1 MAAAVFAAPVNAV
14 SVNLPYPVTVGSTTL
29 PAGQYVMSGF
39 EMAGEDLFVVRGEHT
54 QPVTLR
60 GMRID
65 SDSDKTEVTLSKDG
79 DTWHFDK
86 LTVAGEGEA
95 YQFVGVK

>member
-1 MAAAVFAAPVNAV
+1 MTAAMFAGPVNPITV
-14 SVNLPYPVTVGSTTL
+14 TLPHAVTVGSAVL
-29 PAGQYVMSGF
+29 PAGQYVMSSF
-39 EMAGEDLFVVRGEHT
+39 EMGGEDLFVVRGERT
-54 QPVTLR
+54 APVTLR
-60 GMRID
+60 GVRID

-95 YQFVGVK
+95 FQFLGGK

>member
-1 MAAAVFAAPVNAV
+1 VI
-14 SVNLPYPVTVGSTTL
+14 SS
-29 PAGQYVMSGF
+29 F

-54 QPVTLR
+54 APVTLR
-60 GMRID
+60 GVRVD

-79 DTWHFDK
+79 DTWHLQK

-95 YQFVGVK
+95 FEFLGTK